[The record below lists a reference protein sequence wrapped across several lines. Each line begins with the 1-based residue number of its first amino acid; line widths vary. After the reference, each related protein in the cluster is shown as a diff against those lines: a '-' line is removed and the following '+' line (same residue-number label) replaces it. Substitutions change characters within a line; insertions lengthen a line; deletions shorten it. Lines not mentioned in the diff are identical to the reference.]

1 MGERTN
7 PFDQG
12 PAEAAEYD
20 AWYESPQGRAV
31 LEAEQDCV
39 ARLIEGSEHPW
50 LDLGTGSGRFGGKLG
65 AEVGLDPAPSML
77 RLASRR
83 IPSVVCGAA
92 EELPFREASLGAVFS
107 VTVFEFLPEPSR
119 ALGEIARALRPGGR
133 FVLGF
138 FPRGGP
144 WAALY
149 EELGRDPQSVFH
161 AARFYSADDIAALAA
176 GARLRVSGARSTLF
190 EAPESTP
197 TGKIVDEMDALAG
210 FVALAFTKL
219 K

>member
-1 MGERTN
+1 MSEKTN
-7 PFDQG
+7 PFDRG
-12 PAEAAEYD
+12 LAEAAEYD

-39 ARLIEGSEHPW
+39 AGLIEGSEHPW

-65 AEVGLDPAPSML
+65 ADVGLDPALNML
-77 RLASRR
+77 RIASRR
-83 IPSVVCGAA
+83 IPSVVRGAA
-92 EELPFREASLGAVFS
+92 EALPFREASLGAVFS
-107 VTVFEFLPEPSR
+107 VTVFEFLPEPAR
-119 ALGEIARALRPGGR
+119 ALREIARALRPGGR

-161 AARFYSADDIAALAA
+161 TARFYSGDDIAALAA
-176 GARLRVSGARSTLF
+176 GAGLHVSGARSTLF
-190 EAPESTP
+190 EAPGATP
-197 TGKIVDEMDALAG
+197 TDKIVDEMESLAG
-210 FVALAFTKL
+210 FVALTLTRPK
-219 K
+219 